1 MAMPVTKRCPQPGQ
15 RQAFGG
21 TQGQGL
27 ARRGPGTHTGWRL
40 GELFISLTVNKEL
53 ASQVIDRVS
62 DYVVPCLGGLGCS
75 QLLGSGCPPFL
86 ALWPS
91 PWAARGVAAGILST
105 EK

>member
-53 ASQVIDRVS
+53 DVLSPITAGDQI
-62 DYVVPCLGGLGCS
+62 LG
-75 QLLGSGCPPFL
+75 
-86 ALWPS
+86 
-91 PWAARGVAAGILST
+91 IH
-105 EK
+105 